1 MKKGLIS
8 IFIFLTI
15 GLSAW
20 AQEYK
25 ISGTIISDDDKLPI
39 IGANIVVKGTTKG
52 TITNADGQFTIQ
64 AQKNQSLL
72 FSYIGYQNS
81 EFKVSKDVS
90 GLKITLQV
98 SSVNLEEVVA
108 VGYGTVKKSD
118 LTGAVASVSGEQLRR
133 LPAASIDKALQG
145 LTPGVT
151 VVSNSGQPGSDMVV
165 RIRGIGTTN
174 NSDPLY
180 VVDGVMCNNINFLS
194 PNDIKSIEVLKDASS
209 SAIYGARGANGVI
222 LVTTNQGNKSGK
234 MTLSVDAY
242 YGVQNRAK
250 ELSLMNSNQLAKF
263 WGYTGTTPTDF
274 NSWVYS
280 NFATSKASYFPAG
293 LDFSN
298 VNTDWQAQVFQP
310 NAPIQNYHVSANGGT
325 EKTSYSISAGYFDQQ
340 GIILSSYYKRFTFRV
355 NSSAQVNDWL
365 KVGEN
370 MSLMSSD
377 NRGVNPNSDQS
388 SLLNSAVRF
397 APWDMPYYPKGTVTP
412 SIVNDKYNV
421 AASSITNYFN
431 PISMSVFDH
440 PFTNY
445 DRLVG
450 DAYFEI
456 KPIKDLV
463 YKADFGI
470 DLSYGRSREF
480 KEQYYI
486 SPTDFFGPDN
496 FITEANQR
504 YQTWSI
510 EQTLTYS
517 KTIGKH
523 NFSAMI
529 GSSVSEYSFNTLG
542 GSKTGIDYPTPD
554 NWYISMANG
563 PTIPTWESLSDADRL
578 IWYNKLRNGSVGQPT
593 LGDGVGLSRLA
604 SFLGRVNYTFNNRYL
619 FTANFRADGSTKF
632 PQNNLW
638 GYFPSFSAG
647 WKASEEEFFAPLR
660 SVFDVFKVRAG
671 WGQIG
676 NENITSNNFFPKVT
690 TGTEFVTY
698 VFGTGDQQM
707 ASGGT
712 MTSLP
717 TSNLKWET
725 TEQSNVGID
734 FGMLNNRLT
743 GNMDYYI
750 KDTKDMLLTV
760 VLPEQIGMEFSAP
773 ANVGQVRNQ
782 GFELLLNWRDK
793 ITKKINYSIGGN
805 LATVNNNFTKMGTS
819 SPIYGQGFNGE
830 NLVVSQQGFPLYS
843 FYGYTFDGIFQNQA
857 EIDNYVVR
865 DAKGNPGLFQYGA
878 DGKPVHDANGNLIA
892 DPNGKQV
899 SIVIPGIIKPGDVRY
914 KDLNGDGIISD
925 KDKKILG
932 SSFPTFTYG
941 FNASIDYA
949 GFDLSVFFQGVSGNM
964 IYNSNRVLLEGVVAK
979 ATNLSTNMLNS
990 WTETNPSTTLPR
1002 AYGNSNN
1009 YLASN
1014 RFLEDGSYLRLKN
1027 AQIGYNLPKKLLAP
1041 AKIESC
1047 RLYISGTNLLTFT
1060 KYTGYDP
1067 EASYSGV
1074 DRGNYPQAITILFG
1088 VKMDL

>member
-1 MKKGLIS
+1 MKKGLIFLF
-8 IFIFLTI
+8 IFIAYSF
-15 GLSAW
+15 SAI
-20 AQEYK
+20 AQNYK
-25 ISGTIISDDDKLPI
+25 VSGTIVSVDDNMPI
-39 IGANIVVKGTTKG
+39 IGANVIVKGIGKG
-52 TITNADGQFTIQ
+52 TVSDNNGQFSISVD
-64 AQKNQSLL
+64 KNQTLV
-72 FSYIGYQNS
+72 FSYIGYLNS
-81 EFKVSKDVS
+81 EK
-90 GLKITLQV
+90 KITNNISNLRIV
-98 SSVNLEEVVA
+98 LNSNSVVLDEVVA
-108 VGYGTVKKSD
+108 VGYGTAKKSD
-118 LTGAVASVSGEQLRR
+118 LTGAVASVSGEQLRK
-133 LPAASIDKALQG
+133 LPASSIDKALQG
-145 LTPGVT
+145 LSPGVT
-151 VVSNSGQPGSDMVV
+151 VVANSGQPGADMVV

-174 NSDPLY
+174 DASPLY
-180 VVDGVMCNNINFLS
+180 VVDGVMCSNINFLS
-194 PNDIKSIEVLKDASS
+194 PNDIKSIEVLKDASA

-222 LVTTNQGNKSGK
+222 LVTTNQGAKTGK

-250 ELSLMNSNQLAKF
+250 ELNLMNSNQLATF

-274 NSWVYS
+274 NNWVYS
-280 NFATSKASYFPAG
+280 NFANSKSSYYPAG
-293 LDFSN
+293 LDLSN

-310 NAPIQNYHVSANGGT
+310 DAPIQNYHVSANGGS
-325 EKTSYSISAGYFDQQ
+325 EKSSYSISAGYFDQQ
-340 GIILSSYYKRFTFRV
+340 GIILSSYYKRFTFRI

-370 MSLMSSD
+370 MSLMTSD
-377 NRGVNPNSDQS
+377 SRGVNPNSDQS
-388 SLLNSAVRF
+388 SLLNSAIRF
-397 APWDMPYYPKGTVTP
+397 APWDLPYYPKGTVTP
-412 SIVNDKYNV
+412 SIVNDPYNV

-440 PFTNY
+440 PSTQY

-470 DLSYGRSREF
+470 DLSYGRNREF
-480 KEQYYI
+480 KEQYYV
-486 SPTDFFGPDN
+486 SPTDFFGPSN
-496 FITEANQR
+496 FITASFQR

-523 NFSAMI
+523 NFSAMV
-529 GSSVSEYSFNTLG
+529 GSSLSEYSYYTLG
-542 GSKTGIDYPTPD
+542 GSKVGISYPTPD

-563 PTIPTWESLSDADRL
+563 DPTKST
-578 IWYNKLRNGSVGQPT
+578 V
-593 LGDGVGLSRLA
+593 GDGVGLSRLA
-604 SFLGRVNYTFNNRYL
+604 SFLGRVNYSYNNRYL

-632 PQNNLW
+632 PVNNLW
-638 GYFPSFSAG
+638 GYFPSFSLG

-660 SVFDVFKVRAG
+660 PLIGTLKVRAG

-676 NENITSNNFFPKVT
+676 NENIGSNNFFPKVT
-690 TGTEFVTY
+690 SGINFTTY
-698 VFGTGDQQM
+698 VFGTGDQQL
-707 ASGGT
+707 ATGGT

-717 TSNLKWET
+717 TGNLKWET
-725 TEQSNVGID
+725 TEQSNFGFD

-743 GNMDYYI
+743 GGMDYYI

-760 VLPEQIGMEFSAP
+760 VLPEQIGMEFSSP
-773 ANVGQVRNQ
+773 SNVGQVRNQ
-782 GFELLLNWRDK
+782 GFELSLNWRDK
-793 ITKKINYSIGGN
+793 ISKKLNYSIGGN

-830 NLVVSQQGFPLYS
+830 NLVISKEGYPLYS
-843 FYGYTFDGIFQNQA
+843 FYGYTFDGIFQNQSDL
-857 EIDNYVVR
+857 DNYVVR
-865 DAKGNPGLFQYGA
+865 DANGNPGLFQYGS
-878 DGKPVHDANGNLIA
+878 DDKPVHDANGNLIPDA
-892 DPNGKQV
+892 TGKQV
-899 SIVIPGIIKPGDVRY
+899 PIVIPGIIKAGDVRY
-914 KDLNGDGIISD
+914 KDINGDGLITD
-925 KDKKILG
+925 KDKTILG

-941 FNASIDYA
+941 LNASIDYA
-949 GFDLSVFFQGVSGNM
+949 GFDISVFFQGVSGNL

-990 WTETNPSTTLPR
+990 WTETNPSTTMPR
-1002 AYGNSNN
+1002 VYGNAAN
-1009 YLASN
+1009 YWASN

-1027 AQIGYNLPKKLLAP
+1027 AQIGYNLPKKLLTP

-1047 RLYISGTNLLTFT
+1047 RLYVSGTNLLTIT